1 MNKDINNWIIEEK
14 NLSGIDEKYYE
25 SVFSLGNGYMGVR
38 GFDEEDDRK
47 TKYELCTFIAGIY
60 DYFTPGKTDMVNT
73 PDFWKTN
80 VYIKG
85 EKFSLHN
92 GHIIEYSKS
101 LNMKE
106 GILRREVVWK
116 DMSGNETR
124 IHTTRFLSL
133 GSVHDAVLSISI
145 TPLNYS
151 GEIMIETGIDAD
163 VRNNIINDDQMKTD
177 LNITD
182 FLGEEKKA
190 LNDEKI
196 LLIGLHTVRTNYKI
210 YEGFADDLLENGNN
224 KAFEEQVVEKDRYI
238 GKLIKFNAEKN
249 NQYLFNKYIS
259 VWTSRDTDSDYIED
273 RVRQSVKQ
281 ELNAGFYKLLEDQK
295 SAWIKKWDTCNI
307 DIAGD
312 DKCLKALR
320 YNIFELIQTNSEH
333 DPKVSI
339 GARGIMHGRY
349 KGCFFWD
356 TEIFMLPF
364 YLYTN
369 PEAARNLLMYR
380 FYTLPGAERNA
391 KMQNLE
397 GARFAWMSAIDG
409 IEQCDSW
416 DIGFCE
422 VHITADIAFAVNQYF
437 HATGDIEF
445 ITDYGLE
452 ILIKTARYWKSR
464 FTYDKEKDR
473 YNMLFVKGPDE
484 YGGVSS
490 NNLYTTKLAV
500 YNMELAINFINMI
513 RKNYAL
519 KYNSLAKKINFDET
533 EMKYWKDI
541 INKAAVN
548 YIPEKKLYLEDD
560 DFLRLETLDLKKVK
574 EENIPLYKKICFDRL
589 QRYMVLKQPDVLLLM
604 FMLPDSFSFDEKLA
618 AWNFY
623 EPITTHDSSLS
634 YGIHSAMAAKLGI
647 MDKAYKYFVKGA
659 CLDIDNVMGTT
670 GTEGIHFASAGA
682 AWQAV
687 ISGFGGIEF
696 HEGRLSVNPHLPAKW
711 GNLSFKFCYRGCLL
725 RLSISHESIR
735 ISLENGAIDQMCIN
749 VMGNDVLLIKGREE
763 NILFEAREDNY
774 AI

>member
-14 NLSGIDEKYYE
+14 NLTGNDEKYYE

-38 GFDEEDDRK
+38 GFDEEDDRE

-60 DYFTPGKTDMVNT
+60 DYFVPGKTDMVNT

-80 VYIKG
+80 IYIKG
-85 EKFSLHN
+85 KKFSFHS
-92 GHIIEYSKS
+92 GHIIDYSKS

-106 GILRREVVWK
+106 GILRRKLVWK
-116 DMSGNETR
+116 DAKGNETR
-124 IHTTRFLSL
+124 IDTTKLLSL
-133 GSVHDAVLSISI
+133 DSVHDAVLSISI

-151 GEIMIETGIDAD
+151 GEIVIETGIDAD

-177 LNITD
+177 LNILD
-182 FLGEEKKA
+182 FLSEEKRTVI
-190 LNDEKI
+190 DDKI
-196 LLIGLHTVRTNYKI
+196 LMIRLHTVKTDYKI
-210 YEGFADDLLENGNN
+210 CEGFSTGFLENGNN
-224 KAFEEQVVEKDRYI
+224 KVPEEQVVEKDRYI
-238 GKLIKFNAEKN
+238 GKVIKFNAEKN
-249 NQYLFNKYIS
+249 HQYLFNKYIS

-273 RVRQSVKQ
+273 RVSESVKQ
-281 ELNAGFYKLLEDQK
+281 ELAEGFYNILEDQK
-295 SAWIKKWDTCNI
+295 NAWSKKWDTCNI

-312 DKCLKALR
+312 DKCMKALR
-320 YNIFELIQTNSEH
+320 YNIFELIQTNSED

-356 TEIFMLPF
+356 TELFMLPF

-369 PEAARNLLMYR
+369 PKAARNLLMYR
-380 FYTLPGAERNA
+380 FNTLPGAEKNA

-397 GARFAWMSAIDG
+397 GARFAWMSSIDG

-422 VHITADIAFAVNQYF
+422 VHITADIAYAVNQYF
-437 HATGDIEF
+437 EATGDIEF
-445 ITDYGLE
+445 IADYGLE
-452 ILIKTARYWKSR
+452 ILIKTARYWRVR
-464 FTYDKEKDR
+464 FTYDKAGEK

-500 YNMELAINFINMI
+500 YNMELAINFINLI
-513 RKNYAL
+513 KKNNPLIYA
-519 KYNSLAKKINFDET
+519 SLAEKINFDEK
-533 EMKYWKDI
+533 EMEYWKDI

-548 YIPEKKLYLEDD
+548 YIPEKKLYVEDD
-560 DFLRLETLDLKKVK
+560 DFLRLEPLDLKKVK
-574 EENIPLYKKICFDRL
+574 EEEVPLYKKICFDRL

-604 FMLPDSFSFDEKLA
+604 FLLPDSFSLEEKLA

-634 YGIHSAMAAKLGI
+634 YGIHSALAAKLGL
-647 MDKAYKYFVKGA
+647 MDEAYKYFIKSA
-659 CLDIDNVMGTT
+659 CLDIDNVMGTA

-687 ISGFGGIEF
+687 ISGFGGIEL
-696 HEGRLSVNPHLPAKW
+696 HEGSLSVNPHLPAKW
-711 GNLSFKFCYRGCLL
+711 KNLNFKFCYRGCLL
-725 RLSISHESIR
+725 KFNISHESISIILEDGTMSQ
-735 ISLENGAIDQMCIN
+735 ISIN
-749 VMGNDVLLIKGREE
+749 VMGNNILLYKGREE

>member
-1 MNKDINNWIIEEK
+1 MNKNINNWIIEEK
-14 NLSGIDEKYYE
+14 NLSGNDEKYYE

-47 TKYELCTFIAGIY
+47 AKYELCTFIAGIY

-73 PDFWKTN
+73 PNFWKTN
-80 VYIKG
+80 IYIKG

-106 GILRREVVWK
+106 GILQRKLVWK
-116 DMSGNETR
+116 DESGNETR
-124 IHTTRFLSL
+124 IDTARFLSL
-133 GSVHDAVLSISI
+133 SSIHNAVLSISI

-177 LNITD
+177 LNIIE
-182 FLGEEKKA
+182 FLEEEKKA
-190 LNDEKI
+190 LNDDKI
-196 LLIGLHTVRTNYKI
+196 LLIGLHTVRSNYKI
-210 YEGFADDLLENGNN
+210 YEGFAADLLENGNN

-273 RVRQSVKQ
+273 RVSQSVKQ
-281 ELNAGFYKLLEDQK
+281 ELDAGSYKLLEDQK

-312 DKCLKALR
+312 DKCLKSLR

-422 VHITADIAFAVNQYF
+422 VHITADIAYAINQYF
-437 HATGDIEF
+437 DATGDIEF
-445 ITDYGLE
+445 IADYGLE

-464 FTYDKEKDR
+464 FTYDKEEDR

-519 KYNSLAKKINFDET
+519 KYNTLAKKINFDET
-533 EMKYWKDI
+533 EMECWKDI
-541 INKAAVN
+541 INKAEVN

-560 DFLRLETLDLKKVK
+560 DFLRLEPLDLKKVK

-604 FMLPDSFSFDEKLA
+604 FLLPDSFSFDEKLA

-634 YGIHSAMAAKLGI
+634 YGIHSAMATKLGI

-687 ISGFGGIEF
+687 ISGFGGIEL

-711 GNLSFKFCYRGCLL
+711 ENLNFKFCFRGCLL
-725 RLSISHESIR
+725 KFSITHKSIR
-735 ISLENGAIDQMCIN
+735 IILEDGTIDRMSVN
-749 VMGNDVLLIKGREE
+749 VMGNDVVLIKGREE